1 MLRPMPRA
9 LADRRSPSRTPSQ
22 PERGS
27 APRRF
32 ASPAVIATLRRRGAE
47 MLGLV
52 LGLVGLALLVALV
65 SYNPADPSLS
75 TATARAPT
83 NLAGPAGA
91 ITADL
96 LLQSFGWAALLPV
109 GVSLG
114 WAWRLATHR
123 GLAPFP
129 GRIAAVLAAVPMLAA
144 ALALAPL
151 PSGAPAAT
159 GPGGAMG
166 LLLANAVQ
174 GTGSAVFGPFG
185 TVVAQVVIIALA
197 GWLSFSALA
206 VPLMVWRQAG
216 KQAGRA
222 AGGAARGGVDLT
234 SRLFARAATPAPQ
247 PAPRWQPE
255 PEADEAEDAGPSVAT
270 RLARPF
276 LAVGGAVGGLL
287 NRRSEA
293 PSPQLAAM
301 LRAADEAV
309 AEAAPDAGSRRERRA
324 PVLHAPGERRAAEP
338 SISRL
343 AREAAPP
350 PLVRDARKEPPPP
363 FDEPEED
370 EADDLAL
377 LAPEPPPRPK
387 LEASPAPG
395 PGPRMLDR
403 VLPRRSRPE
412 PAREAAPFQ
421 LPPLDL
427 LAPPPVRRAAGPSEE
442 ALQNNARLLESVL
455 EDYGVRGRIAEIRPG
470 PVVTLYE
477 LEPAPGTKSAR
488 VIGLADDIARSMS
501 VVAVRIATVPGR
513 NVIGIELPN
522 AKREMVFFSEMMTAE
537 DWGRHSG
544 KLPLALGKD
553 IGGAPVIA
561 DLARMPHLLIA
572 GTTGSGKSVGINTM
586 ILSLLYRFSPDECRF
601 IMIDPKMLELSVYD
615 RIPHLLAPVVTEPTK
630 AIGALKWTVR
640 EMERRY
646 RAMSQLG
653 VRNIGGYNEKVQAA
667 SARGEVLSR
676 RVQTGFDPD
685 TGKPVFEDQPLALE
699 PLPMIVVV
707 IDEMADLMIVAG
719 KEIEAAVQRLA
730 QMARAAGIH
739 VIMATQRPSVD
750 VITGTIKANFP
761 TRISFQ
767 VTSKI
772 DSRTILGEMGAEQ
785 LLGQGD
791 MLHMA
796 GGGRVAR
803 VHGPFVSDSEVEKV
817 VDWLR
822 EQGEPAYIEEV
833 TESDEEEGG
842 DSGLS
847 GIAGASDGE
856 KGLFDQAVALV
867 TREGKASTS
876 FIQRHLSIGYNRAAK
891 LIEQMEKEGV
901 VGPANHVGKRE
912 VLARRSDD

>member
-1 MLRPMPRA
+1 MSRA
-9 LADRRSPSRTPSQ
+9 LADRSPSPTPSGG
-22 PERGS
+22 RLAAG
-27 APRRF
+27 ARKF
-32 ASPAVIATLRRRGAE
+32 ASPAVKAALRRRGAE
-47 MLGLV
+47 LAGLALGV
-52 LGLVGLALLVALV
+52 AGVALLVALL

-75 TATARAPT
+75 TASMRETT
-83 NLAGPAGA
+83 NLAGPPGA
-91 ITADL
+91 ILSDL
-96 LLQSFGWAALLPV
+96 MLQGFGWAAMLPSAV
-109 GVSLG
+109 ALG

-123 GLAPFP
+123 GLAPFA
-129 GRIAAVLAAVPMLAA
+129 GRLAAVLAAVPLLAA
-144 ALALAPL
+144 ALHLV
-151 PSGAPAAT
+151 PAT
-159 GPGGAMG
+159 
-166 LLLANAVQ
+166 
-174 GTGSAVFGPFG
+174 
-185 TVVAQVVIIALA
+185 
-197 GWLSFSALA
+197 
-206 VPLMVWRQAG
+206 
-216 KQAGRA
+216 
-222 AGGAARGGVDLT
+222 
-234 SRLFARAATPAPQ
+234 
-247 PAPRWQPE
+247 
-255 PEADEAEDAGPSVAT
+255 AGPSISG
-270 RLARPF
+270 P
-276 LAVGGAVGGLL
+276 GGAVGGLL
-287 NRRSEA
+287 AGLVLNTTLGVFGAAGHLVGQVIIVALAGSLSFAAIGVPLLAWLHLGRGASRAARGSAALTGSLLRRSTATPAATPPWQDQPDAVEDTPVWDREPAPSVGSRLAAPFRVVGDAVGGLFSRGKEA
-293 PSPQLAAM
+293 PSPQLSAM
-301 LRAADEAV
+301 LRAADAAA
-309 AEAAPDAGSRRERRA
+309 AEAEPRQRRA
-324 PVLHAPGERRAAEP
+324 PTLARSAEDAPRVAERRLPSTRPMPPQDVAED
-338 SISRL
+338 
-343 AREAAPP
+343 EGYGDAPAP
-350 PLVRDARKEPPPP
+350 QVVPRAQPQPAARKPNRVAPTV
-363 FDEPEED
+363 PEIQ
-370 EADDLAL
+370 
-377 LAPEPPPRPK
+377 K
-387 LEASPAPG
+387 
-395 PGPRMLDR
+395 
-403 VLPRRSRPE
+403 
-412 PAREAAPFQ
+412 FQ
-421 LPPLDL
+421 LPPLDFL
-427 LAPPPVRRAAGPSEE
+427 VSPPARRNDGPTEE
-442 ALQNNARLLESVL
+442 ALQGNARLLESVL
-455 EDYGVRGRIAEIRPG
+455 EDYGVRGRIVEIRPG

-501 VVAVRIATVPGR
+501 VMAVRIATVPGR
-513 NVIGIELPN
+513 NVIGIEMPN
-522 AKREMVFFSEMMTAE
+522 AKRETVYFSEMMTSRE
-537 DWGRHSG
+537 WETNTS

-586 ILSLLYRFSPDECRF
+586 ILSLLYRYSPDECRF

-615 RIPHLLAPVVTEPTK
+615 RIPHLLAPVVTEPPK

-667 SARGEVLSR
+667 HGRGEVLTR

-796 GGGRVAR
+796 GGGRVSR
-803 VHGPFVSDSEVEKV
+803 VHGPFVSDQEVERV
-817 VDWLR
+817 VEWLR

-833 TESDEEEGG
+833 TETEDEDG
-842 DSGLS
+842 DNGMS
-847 GIAGASDGE
+847 GIAAASDGE

-891 LIEQMEKEGV
+891 LIEQMEKEGI

-912 VLARRSDD
+912 VLARRSNDED

>member
-1 MLRPMPRA
+1 MPPQ
-9 LADRRSPSRTPSQ
+9 DT
-22 PERGS
+22 
-27 APRRF
+27 
-32 ASPAVIATLRRRGAE
+32 AE
-47 MLGLV
+47 EDDYDD
-52 LGLVGLALLVALV
+52 A
-65 SYNPADPSLS
+65 
-75 TATARAPT
+75 
-83 NLAGPAGA
+83 
-91 ITADL
+91 
-96 LLQSFGWAALLPV
+96 
-109 GVSLG
+109 
-114 WAWRLATHR
+114 
-123 GLAPFP
+123 
-129 GRIAAVLAAVPMLAA
+129 
-144 ALALAPL
+144 
-151 PSGAPAAT
+151 
-159 GPGGAMG
+159 
-166 LLLANAVQ
+166 
-174 GTGSAVFGPFG
+174 
-185 TVVAQVVIIALA
+185 
-197 GWLSFSALA
+197 
-206 VPLMVWRQAG
+206 
-216 KQAGRA
+216 
-222 AGGAARGGVDLT
+222 
-234 SRLFARAATPAPQ
+234 PAPQ
-247 PAPRWQPE
+247 VVPRAQPQPA
-255 PEADEAEDAGPSVAT
+255 
-270 RLARPF
+270 
-276 LAVGGAVGGLL
+276 
-287 NRRSEA
+287 
-293 PSPQLAAM
+293 
-301 LRAADEAV
+301 
-309 AEAAPDAGSRRERRA
+309 
-324 PVLHAPGERRAAEP
+324 
-338 SISRL
+338 
-343 AREAAPP
+343 
-350 PLVRDARKEPPPP
+350 ARKPNRVPAAL
-363 FDEPEED
+363 PEIQ
-370 EADDLAL
+370 
-377 LAPEPPPRPK
+377 K
-387 LEASPAPG
+387 
-395 PGPRMLDR
+395 
-403 VLPRRSRPE
+403 
-412 PAREAAPFQ
+412 FQ
-421 LPPLDL
+421 LPPLEFL
-427 LAPPPVRRAAGPSEE
+427 TSPPTRRNDGPTEE
-442 ALQNNARLLESVL
+442 ALQGNARLLESVL
-455 EDYGVRGRIAEIRPG
+455 EDYGVRGRIVEIRPG

-501 VVAVRIATVPGR
+501 VMAVRIATVPGR
-513 NVIGIELPN
+513 NVIGIEMPN
-522 AKREMVFFSEMMTAE
+522 AKRETVYFSEMMTSREWEANT
-537 DWGRHSG
+537 S

-615 RIPHLLAPVVTEPTK
+615 RIPHLLAPVVTEPPK

-667 SARGEVLSR
+667 HGRGEVLTR

-796 GGGRVAR
+796 GGGRVSR
-803 VHGPFVSDSEVEKV
+803 VHGPFVSDQEVERV
-817 VDWLR
+817 VEWLR

-833 TESDEEEGG
+833 TETEDEDG
-842 DSGLS
+842 DNGMS
-847 GIAGASDGE
+847 GIAAASDGE

-891 LIEQMEKEGV
+891 LIEQMEKEGI

-912 VLARRSDD
+912 VLARRSHDED

>member
-1 MLRPMPRA
+1 MPRA
-9 LADRRSPSRTPSQ
+9 FADRHSDPSPSPAAGRLGQES
-22 PERGS
+22 G
-27 APRRF
+27 RF
-32 ASPAVIATLRRRGAE
+32 ASPAVMAALRRRGAE
-47 MLGLV
+47 LAGLV
-52 LGLVGLALLVALV
+52 LALGGVGLLLALV
-65 SYNPADPSLS
+65 SYNPRDPSLS
-75 TATARAPT
+75 TATTLEPT
-83 NLAGPAGA
+83 NLAGTGGA
-91 ITADL
+91 VTADL
-96 LLQSFGWAALLPV
+96 LLQGFGWAGMLPV
-109 GVSLG
+109 AVSLG

-123 GLAPFP
+123 GLSPFA
-129 GRIAAVLAAVPMLAA
+129 GRVAAVLAALPLLAA
-144 ALALAPL
+144 AFSLAPL
-151 PSGAPAAT
+151 PAGSPAMP
-159 GPGGAMG
+159 GPGGAVG
-166 LLLANAVQ
+166 ALLA
-174 GTGSAVFGPFG
+174 GSITQWAGDLLGPFG
-185 TVVAQVVIIALA
+185 HVIGQVGIVALA
-197 GWLSFSALA
+197 GSLSFAALG
-206 VPLMVWRQAG
+206 VPLLAWRQAG
-216 KQAGRA
+216 RMAGS
-222 AGGAARGGVDLT
+222 AARGGASVTARALKRSIVVPEEPPPYARAWQEEAPAAGEPSLG
-234 SRLFARAATPAPQ
+234 SRLAAPFRAVSGAMGSAV
-247 PAPRWQPE
+247 
-255 PEADEAEDAGPSVAT
+255 S
-270 RLARPF
+270 RLTQ
-276 LAVGGAVGGLL
+276 
-287 NRRSEA
+287 RSEA

-301 LRAADEAV
+301 LRAADIAAAEGTAQPFAPPAGAPRGVPGRPRAEPAMPPRPAPVHRAPAPV
-309 AEAAPDAGSRRERRA
+309 AEADDEDDDRIQAPPPPVRKPPPPARPPESAEPRRA
-324 PVLHAPGERRAAEP
+324 P
-338 SISRL
+338 
-343 AREAAPP
+343 
-350 PLVRDARKEPPPP
+350 PPPP
-363 FDEPEED
+363 
-370 EADDLAL
+370 
-377 LAPEPPPRPK
+377 
-387 LEASPAPG
+387 
-395 PGPRMLDR
+395 
-403 VLPRRSRPE
+403 
-412 PAREAAPFQ
+412 REAPAFQ
-421 LPPLDL
+421 LPPLEL
-427 LAPPPVRRAAGPSEE
+427 LAPPPARRAAGPTEE

-455 EDYGVRGRIAEIRPG
+455 EDYGVRGRIVEIRPG

-501 VVAVRIATVPGR
+501 VMAVRIATVPGR

-522 AKREMVFFSEMMTAE
+522 AKRETVFFSEMIIAE
-537 DWGRHSG
+537 DWGRNGG

-586 ILSLLYRFSPDECRF
+586 ILSLLYRFTPDECRF

-615 RIPHLLAPVVTEPTK
+615 RIPHLLAPVVTEPPK

-667 SARGEVLSR
+667 LARGEVLTR
-676 RVQTGFDPD
+676 RVQVGFDPE
-685 TGKPVFEDQPLALE
+685 TGRPVFEDQPLALAA
-699 PLPMIVVV
+699 LPMIVVV
-707 IDEMADLMIVAG
+707 IDEMADLMLVAG

-796 GGGRVAR
+796 GGGRVSR
-803 VHGPFVSDSEVEKV
+803 VHGPFVSDQEVERV

-833 TESDEEEGG
+833 TESEEEDGEG
-842 DSGLS
+842 GLS

-891 LIEQMEKEGV
+891 LIEQMEKEGI